1 MMNGPPNFWKRMD
14 RIGTVAACFVLL
26 CGSLFAWFGVQ
37 MEDSTRVTYAAF
49 VHEQIPWYS
58 HTVAHIEKFYA
69 IELLTLVIL
78 MLGIWL
84 LVVVKDRLRA
94 NLYACLAGVAMGA
107 IGLVCLGS
115 RVLPIVRAVQ
125 IMTEERAHSR

>member
-1 MMNGPPNFWKRMD
+1 MNQALKCWKRTD

-26 CGSLFAWFGVQ
+26 CGSIFAWFGVQ
-37 MEDSTRVTYAAF
+37 IEDSTRVTYAAF

-58 HTVAHIEKFYA
+58 HTVAHMEEFHG

-94 NLYACLAGVAMGA
+94 NLYAGLAGAAMGS

-115 RVLPIVRAVQ
+115 RVLPVVQAVQ